1 MPIDFQG
8 QDVDDTDLIG
18 KRQGKGGNLDELPNF
33 FRRLTC
39 VVTAKIH
46 LPKNERSHPRSDSRI
61 TQFRFPRPATL
72 IYFPTLISY
81 MYRVYTTKVTPT
93 YVHIAPSHVFDLL
106 FTRTRTILRAG

>member
-18 KRQGKGGNLDELPNF
+18 KRQGKGGNLDELSNF

-46 LPKNERSHPRSDSRI
+46 LPKNERSPFVGQMPIIFNTIFWTMKLRMRSSIDSFLFPIRDQILVLRNSVSLARPRSS
-61 TQFRFPRPATL
+61 TFLP
-72 IYFPTLISY
+72 
-81 MYRVYTTKVTPT
+81 
-93 YVHIAPSHVFDLL
+93 
-106 FTRTRTILRAG
+106 